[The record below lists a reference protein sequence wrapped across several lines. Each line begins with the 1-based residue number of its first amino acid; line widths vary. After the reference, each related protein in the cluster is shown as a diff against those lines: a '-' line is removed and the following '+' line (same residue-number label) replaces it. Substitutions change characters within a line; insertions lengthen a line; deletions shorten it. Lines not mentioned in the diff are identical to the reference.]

1 MNLTKIGFALCGSFC
16 TFSKAIPQMEILSSQ
31 GFDIVPIMSKTA
43 YETDTR
49 FGNASDIVRKIE
61 NICNKKV
68 IHTIKDAEPIGP
80 KNLTDVMVV
89 APCTGNTLSKIAN
102 AITDTSVTMA
112 VKSHLRCLRPVIIAL
127 ATNDALSA
135 SAKNLGFVLN
145 TKFMYF
151 VPMSQD
157 DPIGKP
163 NSLVAHFD
171 LIPDTIESALN
182 GKQLQPVFYN

>member
-1 MNLTKIGFALCGSFC
+1 MELL
-16 TFSKAIPQMEILSSQ
+16 SKQ

-49 FGNASDIVRKIE
+49 FGNASDIVKKIQD
-61 NICNKKV
+61 ICNKKV

-102 AITDTSVTMA
+102 AITDTSVTMS
-112 VKSHLRCLRPVIIAL
+112 VKSHLRCQRPVIIAL
-127 ATNDALSA
+127 ASNDALSA
-135 SAKNLGFVLN
+135 SAKNIGAVLN
-145 TKFMYF
+145 TRFMFF

-157 DPIGKP
+157 DPVNKP

-171 LIPDTIESALN
+171 LIPDTIQSALN
-182 GKQLQPVFYN
+182 GKQLQPIFFK

>member
-1 MNLTKIGFALCGSFC
+1 MNPLKIGFALCGSFC
-16 TFSKAIPQMEILSSQ
+16 TFSKAIPQMEALRKQ

-102 AITDTSVTMA
+102 AITDNPVTMS
-112 VKSHLRCLRPVIIAL
+112 VKSHLRNQRPVIIAL

-135 SAKNLGFVLN
+135 SAKSLGVVLN
-145 TKFMYF
+145 TKFIYF

-157 DPIGKP
+157 DPIRKP

-171 LIPDTIESALN
+171 LISDTISSALN
-182 GKQLQPVFYN
+182 GKQLQPVFYH

>member
-1 MNLTKIGFALCGSFC
+1 MNLLKIGFALCGSFC

-68 IHTIKDAEPIGP
+68 IHTIKDSEPIGP

-127 ATNDALSA
+127 PQMTHCQRLP
-135 SAKNLGFVLN
+135 KTLGSF
-145 TKFMYF
+145 
-151 VPMSQD
+151 
-157 DPIGKP
+157 
-163 NSLVAHFD
+163 
-171 LIPDTIESALN
+171 
-182 GKQLQPVFYN
+182 